1 MQFKNNSIYNTVKN
15 MKYLQ
20 IKFNKNYKTPLRE
33 IKDKIK
39 KPILMNTKT
48 NSLNKMT
55 YRICTI
61 LFKVP
66 VRICKT
72 WQIDSKF
79 YMEMQR
85 T

>member
-1 MQFKNNSIYNTVKN
+1 
-15 MKYLQ
+15 
-20 IKFNKNYKTPLRE
+20 
-33 IKDKIK
+33 
-39 KPILMNTKT
+39 MNAKT

-55 YRICTI
+55 NRICTI

-72 WQIDSKF
+72 GQIDSKF

-85 T
+85 TQTSQNNFEK